1 MQKNFL
7 KFSIYATSVCL
18 MVIFMTNCKKDVL
31 TNTPENVAQTPSQ
44 KRNVRRCASS
54 ERLES
59 MLEAYPEMRLKR
71 QEIEEATQKFV
82 ADYDKTARARAVIN
96 IPVVFHIVWKT
107 AAQNVSDAQV
117 VSQLKAL
124 NDDFRKLN
132 ADITKV
138 PIPFKSL
145 AADVEINFV
154 LAKQD
159 PSGKA
164 TTGII
169 RKQTNNDTFDNDDSD
184 EIVSAVKGGSDIW
197 NRDSYLNIYVCELSD
212 DLLGY
217 AQFPGSSAA
226 ADAVVVNYKAFGVKG
241 SAEAPYNLGR
251 TTTHEVGHWLNLEH
265 IFAKSKR
272 KDQYGNPYKN
282 DTYDYCGDSDLVSDT
297 PNQAIENNGVPKFP
311 SISCGNTPHGD
322 MFMNYMDYSDDVS
335 LYMFSNG
342 QKARMQAL
350 FAANGDR
357 VKLLSSKGASAPT
370 TTPTTPACVDIYEA
384 NNTSATAKSI
394 AINTTISANIGTSI
408 DVDWFTFTNTSTQ
421 KNIKITLNNLPADY
435 DVILY
440 RNNVEVD
447 YSENQGTAAEQ
458 IVLNNAPVG
467 TYKIKVV
474 GYNDAFNASNC
485 YALKAQIA
493 NTQFFMVAKNDNTSK
508 KKERADNF

>member
-1 MQKNFL
+1 MKKNFL

-31 TNTPENVAQTPSQ
+31 TNTSENVAETLLQEP
-44 KRNVRRCASS
+44 NVRRCASS
-54 ERLES
+54 EKLKS

-71 QEIEEATQKFV
+71 QAIEEATQKFV
-82 ADYDKTARARAVIN
+82 ANYDKTARARAVIT

-107 AAQNVSDAQV
+107 AAQNVSDAQIM
-117 VSQLKAL
+117 SQLKVL

-138 PIPFKSL
+138 PTPFKPL
-145 AADVEINFV
+145 ATDVEINFV

-164 TTGII
+164 TTGIV
-169 RKQTNNDTFDNDDSD
+169 RKQTNNNAFYNDNSD
-184 EIVSAVKGGSDIW
+184 EVVSTAKGGSDIW
-197 NRDSYLNIYVCELSD
+197 NRDSYMNIYVCNID
-212 DLLGY
+212 KFLGY
-217 AQFPGSSAA
+217 SPLPGAPA
-226 ADAVVVNYKAFGVKG
+226 NVDAPVIDFQAFGTIG
-241 SAEAPYNLGR
+241 TAAAPYNLGR
-251 TTTHEVGHWLNLEH
+251 TVTHEVGHWLNLEH
-265 IFAKSKR
+265 IWG
-272 KDQYGNPYKN
+272 DDE
-282 DTYDYCGDSDLVSDT
+282 DTNNQCGGTDYVADT
-297 PNQAIENNGVPKFP
+297 PNQAIDNGGVPNFP
-311 SISCGNTPHGD
+311 HITCGNTPNGD
-322 MFMNYMDYSDDVS
+322 MFMNYMDYSNDVS

-350 FAANGDR
+350 FASGGERA
-357 VKLLSSKGASAPT
+357 KLLLSKGASAPT
-370 TTPTTPACVDIYEA
+370 TTPTTPTCVDIYEA

-408 DVDWFTFTNTSTQ
+408 DVDWFTFSNTSTQ

-440 RNNVEVD
+440 RNNVEVG
-447 YSENQGTAAEQ
+447 YSENEGTDAEQ

-467 TYKIKVV
+467 TYRIKVV

-493 NTQFFMVAKNDNTSK
+493 NTQFFMVAKNDNKSK
-508 KKERADNF
+508 KMERVDKF